1 MLPAVLAYNFY
12 FVNLAP
18 GVDRAVA
25 GLHRT
30 IERAPLDVLVIT
42 SRRLSRIVD
51 RSVLSTG
58 AIGMI
63 LTLAVSL
70 VLGSMDPGHVVLAV
84 AAGVATWASMILTLL
99 SYQLDYI
106 GEKVLPQIMG
116 GAHLLVCVF
125 AFVLLGFPGSAA
137 SGAGAYAA
145 LAVADLVLVC
155 VAWVFYKRHW
165 SQPEYTLFW
174 RHATSW

>member
-1 MLPAVLAYNFY
+1 
-12 FVNLAP
+12 
-18 GVDRAVA
+18 
-25 GLHRT
+25 
-30 IERAPLDVLVIT
+30 
-42 SRRLSRIVD
+42 
-51 RSVLSTG
+51 
-58 AIGMI
+58 
-63 LTLAVSL
+63 
-70 VLGSMDPGHVVLAV
+70 
-84 AAGVATWASMILTLL
+84 
-99 SYQLDYI
+99 
-106 GEKVLPQIMG
+106 MG